1 MSHGSSPSPFSRTN
15 LPYWLAILLAGAALV
30 WFLTTQNP
38 FITVAAV
45 GDSTTTTAGSTIVG
59 TDGATTSTVITT
71 TTSSIPL
78 PDSPLQ
84 GLAVETITTE
94 LTDPTYAVVAPGDDT
109 IYVLERRGTIRT
121 VDPDTGAVAPFLDV
135 IDKSNADK
143 GLELGLL
150 GMAFH
155 PDFQA
160 NHRFWIYY
168 TDVEHD
174 TKIVEYLVGSD
185 GLPDLASEKLVM
197 EIDRLPN
204 ALRQNGGMMQFGPDG
219 YLYIASGDNGQ
230 YDVNPQDPNTKK
242 GAILRIDVDSA
253 DPYTSPIDNPWA
265 DGTGASEVWAI
276 GFRNPWRFSIDFA
289 ENMIYIG
296 DVGQRAWEE
305 IDAVPLEQAGYNFGW
320 PQLEGRSCWSPG
332 TGCQTAGM
340 TMPVVEYDHDEGC
353 SVTGGVVYRG
363 TQIPELIGDYFFSDW
378 CNGWIRSFRL
388 EDGVAGDVK
397 EWTELGNVG
406 QVSSFG
412 VDADNEILFVTS
424 TGLLARLVAMR

>member
-1 MSHGSSPSPFSRTN
+1 
-15 LPYWLAILLAGAALV
+15 
-30 WFLTTQNP
+30 
-38 FITVAAV
+38 
-45 GDSTTTTAGSTIVG
+45 
-59 TDGATTSTVITT
+59 
-71 TTSSIPL
+71 
-78 PDSPLQ
+78 
-84 GLAVETITTE
+84 
-94 LTDPTYAVVAPGDDT
+94 
-109 IYVLERRGTIRT
+109 
-121 VDPDTGAVAPFLDV
+121 
-135 IDKSNADK
+135 
-143 GLELGLL
+143 
-150 GMAFH
+150 
-155 PDFQA
+155 
-160 NHRFWIYY
+160 
-168 TDVEHD
+168 VEHD
-174 TKIVEYLVGSD
+174 AKIVEYLVGSD
-185 GLPDLASEKLVM
+185 GLPDLASEKLVI
-197 EIDRLPN
+197 EIDRLPS

-230 YDVNPQDPNTKK
+230 YDINPQDPSTMK

-276 GFRNPWRFSIDFA
+276 GLRNPWRFFIDYA

-296 DVGQRAWEE
+296 DVGQSAWEE

-320 PQLEGRSCWSPG
+320 PQLEGSSCWSPG
-332 TGCQTAGM
+332 TGCQTEGM
-340 TMPVVEYDHDEGC
+340 TMPVVVYGHDEGC

-363 TQIPELIGDYFFSDW
+363 TQIPELIGHYFFSDW

-424 TGLLARLVAMR
+424 GGLLARLVPVR